1 MENIYKN
8 NLLVLDNLPIDESIY
23 YINNTIS
30 REDRY
35 FGSIRYG
42 NNIDKIL
49 GVINISFLHYYNILL
64 INNEDIS
71 KEEIKELL
79 TKSIEGLENYKIY
92 SENNNRDTKKISN
105 LIELHTKYLDDY
117 ENNRFAKTQENI
129 KLIQDNINVIE
140 DITEIKL
147 VEDNNQDTNNNQYT
161 NNKCNYFT
169 NLFIGLKDRITGF
182 FISIYSHIF
191 IY

>member
-23 YINNTIS
+23 YTNNTIS
-30 REDRY
+30 RENRY

-49 GVINISFLHYYNILL
+49 GVVNISFLHYYNILL

-92 SENNNRDTKKISN
+92 SKNNNRDTKKISD
-105 LIELHTKYLDDY
+105 LIELFEKYLADK
-117 ENNRFAKTQENI
+117 N
-129 KLIQDNINVIE
+129 
-140 DITEIKL
+140 
-147 VEDNNQDTNNNQYT
+147 
-161 NNKCNYFT
+161 NYF
-169 NLFIGLKDRITGF
+169 
-182 FISIYSHIF
+182 
-191 IY
+191 

>member
-147 VEDNNQDTNNNQYT
+147 VEDNQY
-161 NNKCNYFT
+161 
-169 NLFIGLKDRITGF
+169 DR
-182 FISIYSHIF
+182 
-191 IY
+191 

>member
-23 YINNTIS
+23 YTNNTIS
-30 REDRY
+30 RENRY

-49 GVINISFLHYYNILL
+49 GVVNISFLHYYNLLL
-64 INNEDIS
+64 IDNEDSS
-71 KEEIKELL
+71 KEEIKDLL
-79 TKSIEGLENYKIY
+79 TKSIEGLENFKIY
-92 SENNNRDTKKISN
+92 SENNNRDTKKISD
-105 LIELHTKYLDDY
+105 LIELFTKYLNEY
-117 ENNRFAKTQENI
+117 ETDRFAKTQENI

-140 DITEIKL
+140 EDLKEIKL
-147 VEDNNQDTNNNQYT
+147 DDDKNQDTN

-169 NLFIGLKDRITGF
+169 NLFIGIKDSITGF
-182 FISIYSHIF
+182 FISIYNHIF
-191 IY
+191 VY

>member
-23 YINNTIS
+23 YTNNTIS
-30 REDRY
+30 RENRY

-49 GVINISFLHYYNILL
+49 GVVNISFLHYYNILL
-64 INNEDIS
+64 IDNEDIS

-92 SENNNRDTKKISN
+92 SETNNRDTKKITD
-105 LIELHTKYLDDY
+105 LIELHKKYLDDY
-117 ENNRFAKTQENI
+117 ENNRFAKTLENI

-140 DITEIKL
+140 EDLTEIKL
-147 VEDNNQDTNNNQYT
+147 DEDKNQDT
-161 NNKCNYFT
+161 NKCNYFT
-169 NLFIGLKDRITGF
+169 NLFIGIKDSITGF